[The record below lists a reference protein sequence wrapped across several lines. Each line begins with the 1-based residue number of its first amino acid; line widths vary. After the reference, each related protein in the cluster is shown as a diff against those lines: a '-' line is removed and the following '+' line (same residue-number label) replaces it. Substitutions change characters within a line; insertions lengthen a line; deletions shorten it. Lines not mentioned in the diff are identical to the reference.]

1 MVLRA
6 VWEHRV
12 VGRMRRAFPKNT
24 EYSAH
29 HQWAGLSSFSDLML
43 KLLGFVGFLE
53 VLSKKWM
60 NSKTLKRT
68 KI

>member
-1 MVLRA
+1 
-6 VWEHRV
+6 
-12 VGRMRRAFPKNT
+12 MRRAFPKNT
-24 EYSAH
+24 GYSAH